1 MKTLN
6 LAYDLLTSF
15 LPFVLSK
22 IDRVTFGL
30 LNEAEIAASKISD
43 PTAPKSRSLTAI
55 PFVGKDCPSERSEF
69 AQPDVVISLTIL
81 AYRYEGLRR
90 SDLRSVLKELQ
101 TDLSEEQGATQ
112 NRPSFKKFAQWVKMG
127 GGKVRGVRKD
137 ITERRAGKITGIFHV
152 VFPYSFSRCKFSQ
165 GC

>member
-1 MKTLN
+1 M
-6 LAYDLLTSF
+6 
-15 LPFVLSK
+15 

-69 AQPDVVISLTIL
+69 AQPDVVISLTVL
-81 AYRYEGLRR
+81 AYRYEGLRQDDVR
-90 SDLRSVLKELQ
+90 KVLEQLQ
-101 TDLSEEQGATQ
+101 QDLSEEQGNTQ

-137 ITERRAGKITGIFHV
+137 TTERRPGRVTFLSSYCVYIISLF
-152 VFPYSFSRCKFSQ
+152 FSRCSVCQ
-165 GC
+165 R